1 MRTISS
7 KEIWKQYHSKKSICL
22 AAWPV
27 PLLITFQAEL
37 GETLRKAPND
47 DPLKARPAEGQL
59 LPSEHDDSDDH
70 DHDDDDDSDGLE
82 GFLWQY
88 CSTNSRIH
96 SARHNIHSVIVIA
109 NPI

>member
-1 MRTISS
+1 MAETVCPPCIRGRHHQLDYLTRP
-7 KEIWKQYHSKKSICL
+7 KKSSW
-22 AAWPV
+22 A
-27 PLLITFQAEL
+27 T
-37 GETLRKAPND
+37 NYD
-47 DPLKARPAEGQL
+47 NN
-59 LPSEHDDSDDH
+59 DDH
-70 DHDDDDDSDGLE
+70 DRDDDDDDDSDGLE

>member
-1 MRTISS
+1 MSTISS
-7 KEIWKQYHSKKSICL
+7 KEFRKQYQSKKSIFL

-27 PLLITFQAEL
+27 CLLITFQAERSQA
-37 GETLRKAPND
+37 LRKPPND

-59 LPSEHDDSDDH
+59 WPSDH
-70 DHDDDDDSDGLE
+70 DGNDDDDDDDDDDSDGLE